1 MIYDLDRAQFDTDGK
16 LHSVSEYQTNTNGT
30 AGYATTSRVDYLKR
44 LFDQYIS
51 EYNSNAKPYTS
62 ETTVHGSYY
71 AVDVDETGYGVWLYL
86 PDKTAIDAAAQWD
99 QNTEKSENAQPISL
113 NLVFKGQNQTTT
125 TTGKE
130 KETLKTLTA
139 TIQNRWTP
147 TVEKVIDT
155 TTNGLVATFRV
166 QNTSTTVKTLVLR
179 MQTNEVIEETTKLSV
194 GCKVGSGDY
203 VTVNHLTMLNE
214 HDITV
219 YCAMDSTNRE
229 IVWTLAP
236 EETAE
241 MIITGIKE
249 EGTQNSIQLIAR
261 VCGQ

>member
-1 MIYDLDRAQFDTDGK
+1 MKRVYTHFFIVLALLLCAALTLSGVAYAK
-16 LHSVSEYQTNTNGT
+16 YQ
-30 AGYATTSRVDYLKR
+30 V
-44 LFDQYIS
+44 
-51 EYNSNAKPYTS
+51 E
-62 ETTVHGSYY
+62 
-71 AVDVDETGYGVWLYL
+71 
-86 PDKTAIDAAAQWD
+86 AA
-99 QNTEKSENAQPISL
+99 
-113 NLVFKGQNQTTT
+113 
-125 TTGKE
+125 
-130 KETLKTLTA
+130 KTLTA

-147 TVEKVIDT
+147 AVDKTPNNTD
-155 TTNGLVATFRV
+155 GLEVTFQV
-166 QNTSTTVKTLVLR
+166 KNTAKTAKTIAFRLK
-179 MQTNEVIEETTKLSV
+179 MSESKAEISKLSMR
-194 GCKVGSGDY
+194 CKVGSGDY

>member
-1 MIYDLDRAQFDTDGK
+1 MKRVYTQFFIVLALLLCAALTLSGVVYAK
-16 LHSVSEYQTNTNGT
+16 YQ
-30 AGYATTSRVDYLKR
+30 V
-44 LFDQYIS
+44 
-51 EYNSNAKPYTS
+51 
-62 ETTVHGSYY
+62 ET
-71 AVDVDETGYGVWLYL
+71 
-86 PDKTAIDAAAQWD
+86 P
-99 QNTEKSENAQPISL
+99 
-113 NLVFKGQNQTTT
+113 
-125 TTGKE
+125 
-130 KETLKTLTA
+130 KTLTA

-147 TVEKVIDT
+147 TVEKTSNNTD
-155 TTNGLVATFRV
+155 GLEVTFQV
-166 QNTSTTVKTLVLR
+166 KNTAKTAKTIAFRLKMSESTAD
-179 MQTNEVIEETTKLSV
+179 ISKLSMR
-194 GCKVGSGDY
+194 CKVGSGDY

-236 EETAE
+236 GETAE

>member
-1 MIYDLDRAQFDTDGK
+1 M
-16 LHSVSEYQTNTNGT
+16 
-30 AGYATTSRVDYLKR
+30 
-44 LFDQYIS
+44 
-51 EYNSNAKPYTS
+51 
-62 ETTVHGSYY
+62 
-71 AVDVDETGYGVWLYL
+71 
-86 PDKTAIDAAAQWD
+86 
-99 QNTEKSENAQPISL
+99 
-113 NLVFKGQNQTTT
+113 
-125 TTGKE
+125 
-130 KETLKTLTA
+130 
-139 TIQNRWTP
+139 
-147 TVEKVIDT
+147 EKVIDT

>member
-1 MIYDLDRAQFDTDGK
+1 MKRVYTHFFIVLALLLCAALTLSGVAYAK
-16 LHSVSEYQTNTNGT
+16 YQVE
-30 AGYATTSRVDYLKR
+30 A
-44 LFDQYIS
+44 
-51 EYNSNAKPYTS
+51 P
-62 ETTVHGSYY
+62 
-71 AVDVDETGYGVWLYL
+71 
-86 PDKTAIDAAAQWD
+86 
-99 QNTEKSENAQPISL
+99 
-113 NLVFKGQNQTTT
+113 
-125 TTGKE
+125 
-130 KETLKTLTA
+130 KTLTA

-203 VTVNHLTMLNE
+203 VTVNHLAMLNE

-236 EETAE
+236 GETAE

>member
-1 MIYDLDRAQFDTDGK
+1 MKRVYTQFFIVLALLLCAALTLSGVAYAK
-16 LHSVSEYQTNTNGT
+16 YQ
-30 AGYATTSRVDYLKR
+30 V
-44 LFDQYIS
+44 
-51 EYNSNAKPYTS
+51 E
-62 ETTVHGSYY
+62 
-71 AVDVDETGYGVWLYL
+71 
-86 PDKTAIDAAAQWD
+86 AA
-99 QNTEKSENAQPISL
+99 
-113 NLVFKGQNQTTT
+113 
-125 TTGKE
+125 
-130 KETLKTLTA
+130 KTLTA

-147 TVEKVIDT
+147 AVDKTPNNTD
-155 TTNGLVATFRV
+155 GLEVTFQV
-166 QNTSTTVKTLVLR
+166 KNTAKTAKTIAFRLK
-179 MQTNEVIEETTKLSV
+179 MSESKAEISKLSMR
-194 GCKVGSGDY
+194 CKVGSGDY